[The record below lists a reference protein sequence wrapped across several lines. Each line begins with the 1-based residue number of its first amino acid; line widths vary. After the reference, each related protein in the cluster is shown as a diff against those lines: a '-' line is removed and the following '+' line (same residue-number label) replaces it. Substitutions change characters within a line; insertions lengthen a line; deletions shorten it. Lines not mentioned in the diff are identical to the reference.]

1 MRVWSKWGW
10 LVYPVMVGLF
20 VVVSAN
26 LMVNNRDTWFQAA
39 VGTSEKEELESQM
52 AELRG
57 KLVLLES
64 VDVER
69 EKEDLE
75 LMAKAVLPNRAIWL
89 TVLEIKDAA
98 SQAGVLIN
106 SYSAVAVGDVKEV
119 ESSGSAQITD
129 EVVAPMRLEVAVES
143 PDLAA
148 LRKMIGVLETRMPLV
163 QVAKISFQQNA
174 VEMVVE
180 GAWKPWAGGGE
191 VNLEGYRSQV
201 AGGEA
206 EKAGMG
212 RY

>member
-143 PDLAA
+143 PDFAA
-148 LRKMIGVLETRMPLV
+148 LRKIIYV
-163 QVAKISFQQNA
+163 
-174 VEMVVE
+174 
-180 GAWKPWAGGGE
+180 
-191 VNLEGYRSQV
+191 
-201 AGGEA
+201 
-206 EKAGMG
+206 
-212 RY
+212 